1 MEAELLTALVESW
14 PAGAG
19 LLLIVYFLNKFFGWI
34 APLVEM
40 YLKAQVA
47 WGETNTR
54 TLTEMNELMRIV
66 DARLASLESLIYE
79 KGAGIQIQPPRKTS

>member
-1 MEAELLTALVESW
+1 MEAELLKALVESW

-40 YLKAQVA
+40 YLKA
-47 WGETNTR
+47 
-54 TLTEMNELMRIV
+54 
-66 DARLASLESLIYE
+66 
-79 KGAGIQIQPPRKTS
+79 